1 MSQAKQRRIAFDAIE
16 YATFQV
22 LLKGPMAKD
31 GYILLAT
38 FKTFDEAKLI
48 YDWFPNVPG
57 STLKITNFTGSTV
70 RGCKKTHKP
79 INSGHIRFSALDLI
93 EQSNDLWDVVIAGR
107 LRVALADQPKA
118 FTGVEE
124 EHKAPE
130 PAWEVKTTTVVK
142 DDLVRIA
149 NQATKR
155 NQFLSFIKAM
165 ADAVKPDLKLIKG
178 GR

>member
-38 FKTFDEAKLI
+38 FRTFDEAKLI
-48 YDWFPNVPG
+48 YDWFPNIPG
-57 STLKITNFTGSTV
+57 STIKITNFTGSTV
-70 RGCKKTHKP
+70 RGCKKTHQP
-79 INSGHIRFSALDLI
+79 INSGHIRYSALDLI

-107 LRVALADQPKA
+107 LRVALANQPKK
-118 FTGVEE
+118 V
-124 EHKAPE
+124 HQAPL
-130 PAWEVKTTTVVK
+130 PAWEVKATTVVK

-155 NQFLSFIKAM
+155 NKFLAFIKLM
-165 ADAVKPDLKLIKG
+165 ADSVKPDLKLIKG
-178 GR
+178 GK

>member
-1 MSQAKQRRIAFDAIE
+1 MSQVKQRRIAFDAIE

-22 LLKGPMAKD
+22 LLKGSMAKD

-38 FKTFDEAKLI
+38 FRTFDEAKLI
-48 YDWFPNVPG
+48 YDWFPNIPG

-70 RGCKKTHKP
+70 RGCKKTFKP
-79 INSGHIRFSALDLI
+79 INSGHIRYSALDLI

-107 LRVALADQPKA
+107 LRVALANQPKK
-118 FTGVEE
+118 V
-124 EHKAPE
+124 HQAPL

-178 GR
+178 GK

>member
-70 RGCKKTHKP
+70 RGCKKTHQP
-79 INSGHIRFSALDLI
+79 INSGHIRYSSLDLI
-93 EQSNDLWDVVIAGR
+93 EQSNDLWDVVIAGW
-107 LRVALADQPKA
+107 LRDALADQPRKQ
-118 FTGVEE
+118 
-124 EHKAPE
+124 HQAPE

-178 GR
+178 GK

>member
-38 FKTFDEAKLI
+38 FRTFDEAKLI

-79 INSGHIRFSALDLI
+79 INSGHIRYSSLDLI

-107 LRVALADQPKA
+107 LRVALADQPRKQ
-118 FTGVEE
+118 
-124 EHKAPE
+124 HQSPE
-130 PAWEVKTTTVVK
+130 PAWEVKTTVVK

-155 NQFLSFIKAM
+155 NQFLAFIKAM

-178 GR
+178 GK

>member
-79 INSGHIRFSALDLI
+79 INSGHIRYSSLDLI

-107 LRVALADQPKA
+107 LRVALANQPVKQ
-118 FTGVEE
+118 
-124 EHKAPE
+124 HQAPLPE
-130 PAWEVKTTTVVK
+130 WGTDKPIIK
-142 DDLVRIA
+142 DDLVKIA

-178 GR
+178 GK

>member
-70 RGCKKTHKP
+70 RGCKKTHQP
-79 INSGHIRFSALDLI
+79 INSGHIRYSSLDLI

-107 LRVALADQPKA
+107 LRVALANQPRKQ
-118 FTGVEE
+118 
-124 EHKAPE
+124 HQAPE
-130 PAWEVKTTTVVK
+130 PAWEVKTTVVK
-142 DDLVRIA
+142 DDLVRIS
-149 NQATKR
+149 NQTTKR
-155 NQFLSFIKAM
+155 NQYLSFIKAM
-165 ADAVKPDLKLIKG
+165 ADAVNPRLRLLKG
-178 GR
+178 GK